1 MHYALD
7 AFVPT
12 IDPSAWI
19 ADNASVIGQVTLG
32 AEVGVWF
39 NAVIRGD
46 NDRIVV
52 GARSNVQEG
61 CVLHTDAGWVLT
73 VGAGVTIGH
82 QAMLHGCTIE
92 DNVLIGIKA
101 VVLNGARIGRDS
113 LIGANALVTENKVIP
128 PRSLVVGSPGKV
140 LRELTDA
147 EVDFLKLSATMYVAK
162 VAQYRQ
168 GLRALSA
175 PR

>member
-7 AFVPT
+7 AHVPV
-12 IDPSAWI
+12 IDPTAWI
-19 ADNASVIGQVTLG
+19 ADSATVIGQVTLG

-39 NAVIRGD
+39 GAVLRGD

-52 GARSNVQEG
+52 GDRTNVQEG
-61 CVLHTDAGWVLT
+61 CVLHTDAGWVLE
-73 VGAGVTIGH
+73 VGAGVTVGH
-82 QAMLHGCTIE
+82 HAVLHGCTIE
-92 DNVLIGIKA
+92 DNVLVGIKA
-101 VVLNGARIGRDS
+101 VVMNGARVGRDS

-147 EVDFLKLSATMYVAK
+147 EVDFLRLSASMYAAK
-162 VAQYRQ
+162 VTQYRA
-168 GLRALSA
+168 GLRALGSA
-175 PR
+175 R